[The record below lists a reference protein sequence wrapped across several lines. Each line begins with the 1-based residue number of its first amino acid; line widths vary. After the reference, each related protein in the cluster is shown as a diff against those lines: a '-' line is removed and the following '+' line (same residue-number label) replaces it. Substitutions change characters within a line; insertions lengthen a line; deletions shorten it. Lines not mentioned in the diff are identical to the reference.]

1 MDEID
6 LTILKK
12 LLENSR
18 LTYRELAKITNMS
31 VSATHKRIKNLVDD
45 KIINAFTARPSSI
58 ALKYLIVSIF
68 GKSNA
73 KSMDTVSKELGQHE
87 NIFIIAIASGKILYI
102 TGFLRDITSLRDYS
116 AYVSKIANI
125 SEPTIG
131 IMNIP
136 YITTPEPLTTIDYK
150 ILKTLNRDSRK
161 PIIDVAD
168 DVGISANTVRKR
180 LNRMIENNLI
190 DFSIEWT
197 IKAEN
202 NLLTAFHLYLKE
214 DTNIDSTIQY
224 LYEKYY
230 QNISACMSYSNIHTF
245 ITMYTWTKTA
255 QESQRIQKKLQA
267 EGFKDLIP
275 HIFLTIRFYDCWVD
289 QLLRTK

>member
-18 LTYRELAKITNMS
+18 LTYRELAEITNMS

-45 KIINAFTARPSSI
+45 KIINAFTARPSPI

-150 ILKTLNRDSRK
+150 ILKTLNRDARK
-161 PIIDVAD
+161 PITDVAE
-168 DVGISANTVRKR
+168 DVGISTNTVRKR
-180 LNRMIENNLI
+180 LVRMIENNLV
-190 DFSIEWT
+190 DFSIDWT

>member
-18 LTYRELAKITNMS
+18 LTYRELAEITNMS

-45 KIINAFTARPSSI
+45 KIINAFTARPSPI

>member
-18 LTYRELAKITNMS
+18 LTYRELAEITNMS

-45 KIINAFTARPSSI
+45 KIINAFTARPSPI

-230 QNISACMSYSNIHTF
+230 QNISACMSYSNIHSF

>member
-18 LTYRELAKITNMS
+18 LTYRELANITNMS

-45 KIINAFTARPSSI
+45 KIINAFTARPSPI

-131 IMNIP
+131 IMNLP
-136 YITTPEPLTTIDYK
+136 YITIPEPLTTIDYK

-161 PIIDVAD
+161 PITDVAEN
-168 DVGISANTVRKR
+168 VGISTNTVRKR
-180 LNRMIENNLI
+180 LNRMIENNLV
-190 DFSIEWT
+190 DFSIEWSM
-197 IKAEN
+197 KAKN

-214 DTNIDSTIQY
+214 DINIDSTIQY
-224 LYEKYY
+224 LYEKYS
-230 QNISACMSYSNIHTF
+230 QNVNYCMSYSNILNF
-245 ITMYTWTKTA
+245 IIMTTWTKSA
-255 QESQRIQKKLQA
+255 QESQRIQEKLQT
-267 EGFKDLIP
+267 EGFKDVIP
-275 HIFLTIRFYDCWVD
+275 NIFLTTIYYDCWVD

>member
-18 LTYRELAKITNMS
+18 LTYRELANITNMS
-31 VSATHKRIKNLVDD
+31 VSATHKRIKNLVDE
-45 KIINAFTARPSSI
+45 KIINAFTARPSPI

-68 GKSNA
+68 GRSNA

-150 ILKTLNRDSRK
+150 ILKTLNRDARK
-161 PIIDVAD
+161 PITDVAE
-168 DVGISANTVRKR
+168 DVGISTNTVRKR
-180 LNRMIENNLI
+180 LVRMIENNLV
-190 DFSIEWT
+190 DFSIDWT
-197 IKAEN
+197 IKSEN

-230 QNISACMSYSNIHTF
+230 QNISACMSYSNIHSF

>member
-18 LTYRELAKITNMS
+18 LTYRELANITNMS
-31 VSATHKRIKNLVDD
+31 VSATHKRIKNLVDE
-45 KIINAFTARPSSI
+45 KIINAFTARPSPI

-68 GKSNA
+68 GRSNA

-131 IMNIP
+131 IMNLP

-150 ILKTLNRDSRK
+150 ILNTLNRDSRK
-161 PIIDVAD
+161 PITDVAEN
-168 DVGISANTVRKR
+168 VGISANTVRKR
-180 LNRMIENNLI
+180 LNRMIENNLV

-230 QNISACMSYSNIHTF
+230 QNISACMSYSNIHSF

>member
-18 LTYRELAKITNMS
+18 LTYRELANITNMS
-31 VSATHKRIKNLVDD
+31 VSATHKRIKNLVDE
-45 KIINAFTARPSSI
+45 KIINAFTARPSPI

-68 GKSNA
+68 GRSNA

-150 ILKTLNRDSRK
+150 ILKTLNRDARK
-161 PIIDVAD
+161 PITDVAE
-168 DVGISANTVRKR
+168 DVGISTNTVRKR
-180 LNRMIENNLI
+180 LVRMIENNLV
-190 DFSIEWT
+190 DFSIDWT

-230 QNISACMSYSNIHTF
+230 QNISACMSYSNIHSF